1 MTSPTLVGQTTNYKN
16 ANSTSDTVTLPA
28 YTYGSDIILLFV
40 SRNQG
45 TTPTASGSVTLT
57 TLADCGPGRGVIFQ
71 VVPDNG
77 SVTSFTLNFSNSLI
91 RWACFS
97 FSNVNQ
103 AYIAKQ
109 AGANGTNTSSQ
120 IPIPD
125 TTLTYTADGT
135 ELALA
140 MACINASATWTTD
153 ANTLFYNT
161 STTES
166 VAMMIEKVTPT
177 IGVSK
182 ITFSSLD
189 RGNNGVNKNESS
201 AVVVLTSGPTN
212 YLVGGGFEEGTT
224 LATGWTPEHTT
235 VTAGT
240 YSLSTT
246 TGVTQGIKAQRM
258 QYTGEVTNDGTQ
270 KVEYYQA
277 IDNVFIETE
286 GCTFSVYLTG
296 SISGG
301 YYQIVIEAHHIG
313 TGYISEVNNVILSLT
328 GTPTLYTV
336 TFNNLPAGTDRVVCV
351 ISSNELNPAAAVDLY
366 ADQASLTEALGGLPF
381 FMQSDLMTG
390 GLQSLSGGFQ

>member
-1 MTSPTLVGQTTNYKN
+1 MTSPTLVAQTTNYKN

-161 STTES
+161 STAES

-212 YLVGGGFEEGTT
+212 YLVSGGFEEGST
-224 LATGWTPEHTT
+224 LATGWTEEHTT
-235 VTAGT
+235 GSPAT

-246 TGVTQGIKAQRM
+246 TGLQQGAKAQRM
-258 QYTGEVTNDGTQ
+258 QFSGGTGVPD
-270 KVEYYQA
+270 KVEFYQA
-277 IDNVFIETE
+277 VDNVFIATNS
-286 GCTFSVYLTG
+286 CTFSVYLSG
-296 SISGG
+296 SITNA

-313 TGYISEVNNVILSLT
+313 TGYISEVNLPILSLT
-328 GTPTLYTV
+328 GTPTLYSV
-336 TFNNLPAGTDRVVCV
+336 TFNNLPATTDRVVCV
-351 ISSNELNPAAAVDLY
+351 ISANELTSATVDLY
-366 ADQASLTEALGGLPF
+366 ADQSTLIAAVGGLPF
-381 FMQSDLMTG
+381 FMQYDLLAG
-390 GLQSLSGGFQ
+390 GLQTLSGGFQ